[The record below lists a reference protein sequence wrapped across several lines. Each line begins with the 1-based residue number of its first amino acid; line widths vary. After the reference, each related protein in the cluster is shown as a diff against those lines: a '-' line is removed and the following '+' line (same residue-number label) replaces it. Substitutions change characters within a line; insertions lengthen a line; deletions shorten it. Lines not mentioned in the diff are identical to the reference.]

1 MVAHVAN
8 DENVFKAA
16 EETVNVSLTIL
27 VVPHVEYN
35 HERYADEIATE
46 NVLLVS
52 QGYNFISVLR

>member
-27 VVPHVEYN
+27 VVPHVEDY